1 MLSRDRTI
9 GAFNQQIMHER
20 TIQQEEFDK
29 KVVHVFTQLEDIRL
43 QNENL
48 KKLNDDLKKENEA
61 QTKEKSELEEKI
73 CELEQTKLEN
83 ARQITQLKNQ
93 KEDAIQGQESYK
105 SLLQRI
111 QHQQSVA
118 QEFQSPYS
126 FGNRALSQEPER
138 AEALTNEIMITEQ
151 HSESLNQEKELE
163 TFKDAVVSVNKR
175 VKSITG
181 TGRARK
187 ETDYDKLS
195 MSEFLDDKFNVG
207 QEDEGQ
213 GIRSTLVRTARVHRA
228 SLVKIN
234 KDLDAMS
241 EMRLNKVL
249 FKDGEEELLLFDGE
263 PQLGSKKAQKES
275 KLKRLNKENKTL
287 KQQIVKL
294 KDLLAT
300 DKNLKQMKSEYNEL
314 LTDCKQ
320 IVTHLET
327 KVQQSMLT
335 EAVGPESAALME
347 LLERTTTSPGMPK
360 QKSMEIFSTVG
371 LANLDNNTHMDLNRF
386 NYMTMN
392 HFEQNFVQ
400 EINERV
406 NQAEVLTVRDLK
418 KIRSMLKFIYRQV
431 MRLTSEKEPTD

>member
-20 TIQQEEFDK
+20 TTQQDEFDK

-83 ARQITQLKNQ
+83 GRQITQLKNQ

-126 FGNRALSQEPER
+126 FGNRAMSQEPER

-207 QEDEGQ
+207 QEDEG
-213 GIRSTLVRTARVHRA
+213 
-228 SLVKIN
+228 
-234 KDLDAMS
+234 
-241 EMRLNKVL
+241 
-249 FKDGEEELLLFDGE
+249 
-263 PQLGSKKAQKES
+263 
-275 KLKRLNKENKTL
+275 
-287 KQQIVKL
+287 
-294 KDLLAT
+294 
-300 DKNLKQMKSEYNEL
+300 
-314 LTDCKQ
+314 
-320 IVTHLET
+320 
-327 KVQQSMLT
+327 
-335 EAVGPESAALME
+335 
-347 LLERTTTSPGMPK
+347 
-360 QKSMEIFSTVG
+360 
-371 LANLDNNTHMDLNRF
+371 
-386 NYMTMN
+386 
-392 HFEQNFVQ
+392 
-400 EINERV
+400 
-406 NQAEVLTVRDLK
+406 
-418 KIRSMLKFIYRQV
+418 
-431 MRLTSEKEPTD
+431 